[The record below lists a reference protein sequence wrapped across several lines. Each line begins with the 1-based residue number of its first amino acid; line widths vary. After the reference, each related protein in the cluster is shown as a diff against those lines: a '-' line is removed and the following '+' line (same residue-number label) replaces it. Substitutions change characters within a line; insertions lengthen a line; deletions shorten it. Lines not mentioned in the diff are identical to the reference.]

1 MTPEADRKTIQQ
13 LRQENARLRE
23 EVRVTR
29 TASESS
35 AVLVAKQFTR
45 IEKILQRLKIRA
57 ATERELRSAL
67 SEKLVEAESREAELA
82 AERQRLEDMQIAAI
96 NMMEDM
102 SRAREVAESANLD
115 LAQANRQLEHAIAHA
130 NLLATKAQAASI
142 AKGRFLANMSHE
154 IRTPMNGVIGMVE
167 LLLSTD
173 LNDEQREYAN
183 QVSAS
188 AEVLLKLINDIL
200 DYSKIEAGKL
210 EMEDIEFDLRTTI
223 EEAVDIVTLK
233 ATQKGLELSALV
245 DADVPSLLR
254 GDPGRLRQV
263 FLNLL
268 GNAIKFTEKGEVS
281 VHCTLEKETPQE
293 VGLRFA
299 VSDTGIGLPPDR
311 VDALFESFSQADAS
325 TTRRYGGTGLGLA
338 ISKQIVEMLEGKIGV
353 DSQPGAGATFWFTA
367 VFQKQHQGSQPV
379 APLPETLVGTRILLV
394 SDAASR
400 RTTLRAQLE
409 SWDCRVGE
417 ASSGNET
424 MEKLHAAAAAEEPF
438 AVAIVDQTLPEMKEM
453 TLGLTIKRDSEIAG
467 TTLIMLTAFGKRGD
481 AVLFRDAGFAAY
493 LTKPVKQSQLY
504 DCLVELLGRRQEG
517 SGHEPTLVTKHS
529 LRESRRRRV
538 RILVAE
544 DNAVNQE
551 VVRRTLNKLG
561 YRVDVVADGREA
573 RQAVLEQRYDVVL
586 MDCQMPEMDG
596 YAATTA
602 IRAMEGEGA
611 HLPIIAMT
619 AYAMAGDR
627 EKCLRAGM
635 DDYLSKPVNK
645 DLLASTINHWVRW
658 GDSRRLPAAGG
669 ETQSEDDQRA
679 A

>member
-1 MTPEADRKTIQQ
+1 
-13 LRQENARLRE
+13 
-23 EVRVTR
+23 
-29 TASESS
+29 
-35 AVLVAKQFTR
+35 
-45 IEKILQRLKIRA
+45 
-57 ATERELRSAL
+57 
-67 SEKLVEAESREAELA
+67 
-82 AERQRLEDMQIAAI
+82 
-96 NMMEDM
+96 
-102 SRAREVAESANLD
+102 
-115 LAQANRQLEHAIAHA
+115 
-130 NLLATKAQAASI
+130 
-142 AKGRFLANMSHE
+142 MSHE

-167 LLLSTD
+167 LLLSTELD
-173 LNDEQREYAN
+173 DEQREYAN

-210 EMEDIEFDLRTTI
+210 EMEDIEFDLRATI

-281 VHCTLEKETPQE
+281 VRCTLEKETPQE

-311 VDALFESFSQADAS
+311 IDSLFESFSQADAS

-338 ISKQIVEMLEGKIGV
+338 ISKQIVQMLKGKIGV

-367 VFQKQHQGSQPV
+367 AFQKQHEGSQPG
-379 APLPETLVGTRILLV
+379 APLPETLVGTRILVV
-394 SDAASR
+394 SDATSR
-400 RTTLRAQLE
+400 RTTLHAQLE
-409 SWDCRVGE
+409 SWDCRVDE
-417 ASSGNET
+417 AVSGNET
-424 MEKLHAAAAAEEPF
+424 LEKLHAAAAAKEPF

-453 TLGLTIKRDSEIAG
+453 TLGLTIKQDSEIAG

-481 AVLFRDAGFAAY
+481 AVLFKDAGFAAY

-504 DCLVELLGRRQEG
+504 DCLVELLGRLQHG
-517 SGHEPTLVTKHS
+517 AGHPPTLVTKHS

-573 RQAVLEQRYDVVL
+573 RQAILEQRYDVVL
-586 MDCQMPEMDG
+586 MDCQMPGMDG

-602 IRAMEGEGA
+602 IREIEGEGT

-658 GDSRRLPAAGG
+658 GDSRRPPAAGS